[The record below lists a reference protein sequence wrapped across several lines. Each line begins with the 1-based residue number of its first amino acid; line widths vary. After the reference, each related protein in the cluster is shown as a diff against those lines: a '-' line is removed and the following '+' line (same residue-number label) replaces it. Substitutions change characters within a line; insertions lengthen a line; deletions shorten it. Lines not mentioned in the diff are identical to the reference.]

1 MTTAARPTWAPAK
14 GGEDQ
19 GGARKFGG
27 SRQVSAKDI
36 ASHTILKDRKDGQN
50 NSRDLEK
57 RDLRAELEEKERKY
71 YTKKR
76 GREGVAGDLQLL
88 EGGRTKVEIEHRLQP
103 KAVDADD
110 SADENDDDDDSD
122 DDEDDTEE
130 LMKELER
137 IKKERAEDAARKQ
150 AEDDKVANAVKNA
163 ELAKGNPL
171 LNSVAVQGASFSV
184 TRRWDED
191 VIFKNQARNE
201 PKREQ
206 RFINDTIRNDFHR
219 RFLTKYMK

>member
-1 MTTAARPTWAPAK
+1 MQMIPQTKTTTMTTPMTKVCKTVPLVRAGRLVCV
-14 GGEDQ
+14 
-19 GGARKFGG
+19 FGMYDCKL
-27 SRQVSAKDI
+27 RLRV
-36 ASHTILKDRKDGQN
+36 
-50 NSRDLEK
+50 RDMYLGLPLY
-57 RDLRAELEEKERKY
+57 DACFLPY
-71 YTKKR
+71 
-76 GREGVAGDLQLL
+76 V
-88 EGGRTKVEIEHRLQP
+88 GGRNTTFT
-103 KAVDADD
+103 
-110 SADENDDDDDSD
+110 
-122 DDEDDTEE
+122 EDDTEE